1 MSDEQIKEEDECHQR
16 MTQASLKQKG
26 YTRVQVPHLKER
38 LDAFMATKGCVPL
51 EIEPSE
57 SSDSSDSEDDTEE
70 ESIVAIDW
78 WELDRKRKEEELL
91 AKRIEGKV
99 KEGTEE
105 PAPAPQPSKSI
116 SVKGLENLIA
126 LAQGK
131 PEPHVTFPEE
141 PPLPPVEVVPLV
153 VARPRALVADAR
165 GVKRWVRIKQSG
177 RAKNA

>member
-1 MSDEQIKEEDECHQR
+1 MSDEQIKEEDECHKR
-16 MTQASLKQKG
+16 MIQAFLKQKG
-26 YTRVQVPHLKER
+26 YTKVVVE
-38 LDAFMATKGCVPL
+38 ATASDL
-51 EIEPSE
+51 E
-57 SSDSSDSEDDTEE
+57 SSSESSDSEDDTEE
-70 ESIVAIDW
+70 ESVVAIDW
-78 WELDRKRKEEELL
+78 WELDRKRKEEESL
-91 AKRIEGKV
+91 AKIIEGKV

-105 PAPAPQPSKSI
+105 PAPDPQPSKSI

-126 LAQGK
+126 LVQGK
-131 PEPHVTFPEE
+131 PEPHVTFPDE

>member
-16 MTQASLKQKG
+16 MTQAFLKQKG
-26 YTRVQVPHLKER
+26 YTKVVVE
-38 LDAFMATKGCVPL
+38 ATA
-51 EIEPSE
+51 SDFE
-57 SSDSSDSEDDTEE
+57 SSSESSDSEDDIDARSGWARRVVTFP
-70 ESIVAIDW
+70 ESAPAPQPATKSISDID
-78 WELDRKRKEEELL
+78 

-105 PAPAPQPSKSI
+105 PAPSPQPSN